1 MVNKEYIVDR
11 IEGDY
16 VVLEGFEGNIF
27 NVENNLIVGEAK
39 EGDILYKKEN
49 LYYIDKEATK
59 LRKEEI
65 DKLMKGL
72 WEEWQKIILKIVEK
86 GKIQ

>member
-11 IEGDY
+11 IEGNY
-16 VVLEGFEGNIF
+16 VILEGFEGNIF

-72 WEEWQKIILKIVEK
+72 WEE
-86 GKIQ
+86 